1 MGKGIIEILAAY
13 DVPKDGRLKVLGP
26 AGCKPRAW
34 DESGKAIKL
43 TRVKSLSYSL
53 SGYWCEISE
62 FMGAARVRLKLD
74 LVPDD
79 AENLS
84 FLFFGCSWLANVA
97 RIDGTGCAKSLMSA
111 FNGCESLKSL
121 PMFEVGQCEDF
132 GAFAF
137 RCKNLECVPLLDTSR
152 GMNFSAMF
160 ENCPSLESVPKLDT
174 SKGID
179 FNSMFA
185 YCPNLAGVPLLDT
198 HNGVD
203 FTAMFIN
210 CTKLASVPKL
220 DTSNG
225 KDFTRMFNGC
235 EVLKYVPVQ
244 SVARGARVHA
254 MFAGCPN
261 LESVPEWAKGL
272 NVA

>member
-1 MGKGIIEILAAY
+1 MAKPTLEILAAY
-13 DVPKDGRLKVLGP
+13 DVPEDGRLKVLGLGHCL
-26 AGCKPRAW
+26 ARAW
-34 DESGKAIKL
+34 DESGKKISL
-43 TRVKSLSYSL
+43 TRVKSLSYTL
-53 SGYWCEISE
+53 SGYWCKIPES
-62 FMGAARVRLKLD
+62 MGAARVRLE
-74 LVPDD
+74 VIPDD

-97 RIDGTGCAKSLMSA
+97 RIDGTSCAKRLMSA

-121 PMFEVGQCEDF
+121 PMFETGQCEDF

-137 RCKNLECVPLLDTSR
+137 RCKNLECVPLLDTHN

-160 ENCPSLESVPKLDT
+160 EDCAKLSSVPLLDT

-185 YCPNLAGVPLLDT
+185 YCPNLASVPLLDT
-198 HNGVD
+198 HNGAD

-210 CTKLASVPKL
+210 CAKLSSVPL
-220 DTSNG
+220 FDTSNG
-225 KDFTRMFNGC
+225 LDFTRMFNGC
-235 EVLKYVPVQ
+235 ANLGFVPMLSIGRSSRVQ
-244 SVARGARVHA
+244 A
-254 MFAGCPN
+254 MFSGCP
-261 LESVPEWAKGL
+261 SVPEWAKGL